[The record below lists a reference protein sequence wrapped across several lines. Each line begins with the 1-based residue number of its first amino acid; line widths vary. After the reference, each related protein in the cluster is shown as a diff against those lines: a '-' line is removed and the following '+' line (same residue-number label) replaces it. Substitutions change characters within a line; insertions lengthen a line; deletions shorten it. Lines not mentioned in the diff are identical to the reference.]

1 MEVKV
6 DHPKEQLV
14 TTVKKGAFNG
24 INVVQG
30 DDLIYID
37 EDRVRKFV
45 AAVRAVASDF
55 LGEEV

>member
-6 DHPKEQLV
+6 DHTSEQLV

-24 INVVQG
+24 ISVVQG

-37 EDRVRKFV
+37 EDSVRKFV
-45 AAVRAVASDF
+45 AAVRAVASYL